1 GEKPERVDW
10 KQGSVVVP
18 PDQWFHQHFNSGAA
32 PARYLALRWN
42 NWRYPF
48 VKMVEGSRRESIKKG
63 GTQLEYE
70 DEDPKIHQQFEDA
83 LAEAGAQCRMG
94 QAHPYCTQK

>member
-1 GEKPERVDW
+1 MTRVEW
-10 KQGSVVVP
+10 GPGSLIVP
-18 PDQWFHQHFNSGAA
+18 PQLWLHQHFNAGAKQ
-32 PARYLALRWN
+32 ARYLALRWN

-70 DEDPKIHQQFEDA
+70 DEDPKIHRQFEQA
-83 LAEAGAQCRMG
+83 LAEAGAKCMMG
-94 QAHPYCTQK
+94 KVHPCCTQT